1 MTCLFCINTLAEAC
15 GAEMTTRLLLPTVLL
30 LATDGVANV
39 RFNVAK
45 TLQKISP
52 YLEATAIETQVK
64 PALEQL
70 NADTDVDVK
79 HFASEAIAGIAGWF
93 SHSNWPFFLHFC
105 FSML

>member
-1 MTCLFCINTLAEAC
+1 MTCLFCINVLAEAC
-15 GAEMTTRLLLPTVLL
+15 GVEMTTRLLLPTVLL

-70 NADTDVDVK
+70 NGDPDVDVK
-79 HFASEAIAGIAGWF
+79 HFASEAIAGIAGKF
-93 SHSNWPFFLHFC
+93 MATAVLPKNFVHD
-105 FSML
+105 

>member
-1 MTCLFCINTLAEAC
+1 MIFTIRLKIGMTCLFCINVLAEAC
-15 GAEMTTRLLLPTVLL
+15 GVEMTTRLLLPTVLL

-70 NADTDVDVK
+70 NADPDVDVK
-79 HFASEAIAGIAGWF
+79 HFASEAIAGIAGK
-93 SHSNWPFFLHFC
+93 
-105 FSML
+105 